1 MVEHTVHC
9 GFCCSTYLS
18 PALSAR
24 RRLLL
29 LLSAC
34 FRQNRRFFYS
44 HLLRSACVGAL
55 VLLSL
60 LLLCLQLLLKRFLPL
75 PHAGDVSLLSSL
87 LFAQQLCLSK
97 LFQSL
102 EML

>member
-1 MVEHTVHC
+1 MIV
-9 GFCCSTYLS
+9 
-18 PALSAR
+18 
-24 RRLLL
+24 
-29 LLSAC
+29 
-34 FRQNRRFFYS
+34 FYI

-60 LLLCLQLLLKRFLPL
+60 LLLCLQLLKRFLPL
-75 PHAGDVSLLSSL
+75 PHAGDVSL